1 MLTKSLSEK
10 AEATSRRIEQFL
22 SEIER
27 QISWATR
34 ASATTI
40 EERRS
45 DYALLLQQVPAIDR
59 LVQLDGA
66 GREQLRLTRTELV
79 LASGIDYSG
88 NSRFTQ
94 TQDQPVW
101 VSPVYFDGPDPYLTI
116 AMRHSGRDAGS
127 TVAEIN
133 LKFLSGFID
142 AEQIGKDN
150 EAYVLDPSGRLLARS
165 GATRRLGTDLSPL
178 PQVAAMIK
186 NAEPQQFGLD
196 SDGREVL
203 SAVGMVPRMRWLV
216 FFEQPLS
223 TALQPVYSMLFR
235 TGWLLLFG
243 VGLAVLVGV
252 LMARHMVV
260 PIRALQV
267 GAQQLEAS
275 DFGHRITVRTGDEIE
290 DLADHFNRMAD
301 QLQGS
306 YSRLE
311 HKVAERTRDLA
322 QSVSEL
328 KALEEIGRAVASS
341 LDTKAVLTTI
351 ITRAVELTQA
361 DGAAIFSYDAL
372 DDAFE
377 LAEAYRARSGAS

>member
-1 MLTKSLSEK
+1 M
-10 AEATSRRIEQFL
+10 
-22 SEIER
+22 
-27 QISWATR
+27 
-34 ASATTI
+34 
-40 EERRS
+40 
-45 DYALLLQQVPAIDR
+45 
-59 LVQLDGA
+59 
-66 GREQLRLTRTELV
+66 
-79 LASGIDYSG
+79 
-88 NSRFTQ
+88 
-94 TQDQPVW
+94 
-101 VSPVYFDGPDPYLTI
+101 
-116 AMRHSGRDAGS
+116 
-127 TVAEIN
+127 AEIN
-133 LKFLSGFID
+133 LRFLSGFID

-150 EAYVLDPSGRLLARS
+150 QAYVLDPSGRLLARS
-165 GATRRLGTDLSPL
+165 GTTRRLGTDLGPL

-186 NAEPQQFGLD
+186 EGEPQQFGLD
-196 SDGREVL
+196 SDGHEVL
-203 SAVGMVPRMRWLV
+203 SAVAKVPGMRWLV

-267 GAQQLEAS
+267 GAQQLEGT
-275 DFGHRITVRTGDEIE
+275 DFGHRIVVRTGDEIQ
-290 DLADHFNRMAD
+290 DLADHFNHMAD

-328 KALEEIGRAVASS
+328 KALEEIGRAVTSS

-351 ITRAVELTQA
+351 ITRAAELTQA

-377 LAEAYRARSGAS
+377 LAGGI